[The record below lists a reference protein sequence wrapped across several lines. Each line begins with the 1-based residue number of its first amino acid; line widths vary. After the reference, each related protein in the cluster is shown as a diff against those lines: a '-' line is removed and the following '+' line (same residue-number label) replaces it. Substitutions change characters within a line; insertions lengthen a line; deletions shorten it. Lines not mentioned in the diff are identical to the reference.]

1 MHTYM
6 HNESFLLVYLPKGPP
21 CCVFYTAA
29 ICILCVCINVLI
41 FIYTSLGHFMK
52 GMTFKIQSIY

>member
-1 MHTYM
+1 M
-6 HNESFLLVYLPKGPP
+6 HNESIFMLAYPKGLP

-29 ICILCVCINVLI
+29 AYVLCVCINILS

-52 GMTFKIQSIY
+52 GMTFKIWSIY

>member
-1 MHTYM
+1 M
-6 HNESFLLVYLPKGPP
+6 HNESIFMLAYPKGLP

-29 ICILCVCINVLI
+29 AYVLCVCINILS

-52 GMTFKIQSIY
+52 GMTFKIWSMY